1 MLSPEYL
8 WSIADSVVNIYDEMN
23 SWAIKDIVERIMAA
37 ELYEYD
43 GLPGTARYRAWLL
56 NQAGEHYDN
65 MAKKA
70 AEITKK
76 SEAEIMKLFIDAGL
90 TAIENDFEPFGKT
103 LYDIRKDKRAAQIL
117 QSAYERTNGELRN
130 YTRTTLDQ
138 NNKLMINTLDKA
150 YFEVSAGMK
159 SYSEVIRE
167 SIDTVSK
174 TGCEVEYP
182 RSGHIDSIEV
192 AVRRAVMTGI
202 NQGAANITL
211 HNCEVLGTDYVIVDS
226 HVGARYNEND
236 KIANH
241 MGWQGGVYKI
251 HGTGTYSNE
260 KKGVI
265 NAIKRFLNKIGFKL
279 KGDFIPNLEEE
290 TGFPSN
296 PLGLCGYNCKHSF
309 YVFIPEIDNPDMYK
323 HVVIDEEASKKQ
335 YDLCQKQR
343 RMERNIRK
351 SKQMLLGYQTAIDNC
366 KNEHAKFELQL
377 EYDKRAYKLRKQ
389 NKAYNE
395 FCKENDLRKENER
408 IKVAKWNREQ
418 SYQATRGANQY
429 KSADLKEHKVHNI
442 KSNAPN
448 TVNTRVVNSKKYT
461 DKFEGIGKNKSVDNT
476 VKNKAIDILNER
488 NGTNKE
494 TVSYMDYNTGKELL
508 YNNQTDQEYGIK
520 LTDVEKSAIIKYEGE
535 LIALHNHPQSTRPSL
550 GDLITM
556 QNQRNVIKIIVAG
569 HNGKVYIISNI
580 DRSADLLE
588 MYDREVKFYRQSGC
602 DMALAQ
608 KKAIDAIYEKGVF
621 DYEER

>member
-90 TAIENDFEPFGKT
+90 TAIENDFEPFGKEP
-103 LYDIRKDKRAAQIL
+103 YDIRKDKQAAQIL

-138 NNKLMINTLDKA
+138 NDKLMINTLDKA

-226 HVGARYNEND
+226 HVGARYSEND

-241 MGWQGGVYKI
+241 MGWQGKVYKI
-251 HGTGTYSNE
+251 NGSDDY
-260 KKGVI
+260 
-265 NAIKRFLNKIGFKL
+265 
-279 KGDFIPNLEEE
+279 PNLEEE

-309 YVFIPEIDNPDMYK
+309 YAFIPEIDNPDMYK
-323 HVVIDEEASKKQ
+323 HIVIDEEASKKQ
-335 YDLCQKQR
+335 YDIWQKQR

-377 EYDKRAYKLRKQ
+377 EYDKRAYRLRHQ
-389 NKAYNE
+389 NKIYNE
-395 FCKENDLRKENER
+395 FCEENDLQKESER
-408 IKVAKWNREQ
+408 IKVAKWQREQ
-418 SYQATRGANQY
+418 TSQAVKGANRY
-429 KSADLKEHKVHNI
+429 KAAKDSDKVLKSKFTEKLVDYNNGQKDIISHRNIEKELNKSDVGKEVIRYLEENPIDIKMCYKMDFESEALGLYDPVYQEIFIDCSKTESIQKTAEIIIHEVTHRRLGIGGDLKSEVLCIMHERMHHN
-442 KSNAPN
+442 
-448 TVNTRVVNSKKYT
+448 R
-461 DKFEGIGKNKSVDNT
+461 
-476 VKNKAIDILNER
+476 LN
-488 NGTNKE
+488 
-494 TVSYMDYNTGKELL
+494 
-508 YNNQTDQEYGIK
+508 K
-520 LTDVEKSAIIKYEGE
+520 LTNEEIRGIIKF
-535 LIALHNHPQSTRPSL
+535 
-550 GDLITM
+550 
-556 QNQRNVIKIIVAG
+556 
-569 HNGKVYIISNI
+569 
-580 DRSADLLE
+580 
-588 MYDREVKFYRQSGC
+588 VKEAYPE
-602 DMALAQ
+602 
-608 KKAIDAIYEKGVF
+608 YKGIWK
-621 DYEER
+621 RK